1 MGRDA
6 SMFSTGDLMTLWMV
20 ADTADTQNMTLE
32 EKEEA
37 KEQGKPG
44 RAFMKDT
51 LMPDDSVNAAGLLEY
66 IRGEFNSLKSTFD
79 RVRFVDTAIAANVA
93 SASWQEGEF
102 PVAFF
107 KLLAFFGRTPRQ
119 MAQSLEMYFAAI
131 RLLNLDLA
139 GKKNRLKAAER
150 EEDVTGPFTRTELQY
165 LRGILDAIGTKG
177 RSLDEALRD
186 GQKGCP
192 AWDVREPVDTTIT
205 LSEVLP
211 LTGWEFAS
219 LATIKERRRLIGA
232 AVERSGMSPGKK
244 GYWEEARRLLVV
256 YGKLLVFFGQAGQEV
271 AQGIRT
277 LASSV
282 GNDGQKEATL
292 FETVT
297 SLPYGITRQQNLDA
311 RSVMETLNRRL
322 YGMEGVKEQ
331 IRLEVVLAGYAQGS
345 ATPAPFLLAGPPGTG
360 KTSVAG
366 ALAEALGLPFFTVSF
381 SGNADIITLKGS
393 NLGWLG
399 AVPGA
404 FTRILV
410 QAGCSNPVILLD
422 EVDKTGRYSSS
433 GDVVTV
439 LTEVLDVT
447 QSMRF
452 TDQFLAGIPVDL
464 SKAFFVATANDIT
477 LVPQFIL
484 DRCRVIEV
492 PLYGEEDRRVIIRD
506 YMAEQVRT
514 QRKLPFA
521 IDVSDDVAARI
532 AAETD
537 SLRVAKEM
545 LTVLLAEELE
555 GMTGTPDRVALTRW
569 DPKVADRFLRK
580 GNRRRT
586 IGFAAPST
594 PAAV

>member
-20 ADTADTQNMTLE
+20 ASAADTANMTDE

-37 KEQGKPG
+37 NKRGKPD

-51 LMPDDSVNAAGLLEY
+51 LTPDESVNAAGLLDY

-79 RVRFVDTAIAANVA
+79 RVRFVDTAIAADVA

-139 GKKNRLKAAER
+139 GKKSRLEAAEKQ
-150 EEDVTGPFTRTELQY
+150 EDVTGPFTAAELQY
-165 LRGILDAIGTKG
+165 LRGILDTLGTKG
-177 RSLDEALRD
+177 RNLDEARRES
-186 GQKGCP
+186 QKGCP
-192 AWDVREPVDTTIT
+192 SWDVRDPVDKTIT

-211 LTGWEFAS
+211 LVGWEFAS
-219 LATIKERRRLIGA
+219 LATMEERRRLIGA
-232 AVERSGMSPGKK
+232 AVDRSGMSPGKK
-244 GYWEEARRLLVV
+244 GYWEEAKRLLIV
-256 YGKLLVFFGQAGQEV
+256 YGKLLVYFDKAGQDV

-282 GNDGQKEATL
+282 GNDGQKEVTL

-297 SLPYGITRQQNLDA
+297 ALPYGITRKQNLDA
-311 RSVMETLNRRL
+311 RSVMDTLDRRL
-322 YGMEGVKEQ
+322 YAMEGVKEQ

-433 GDVVTV
+433 GDVVTI
-439 LTEVLDVT
+439 LTEVLDVG

-452 TDQFLAGIPVDL
+452 SDQFLAGIPVDL
-464 SKAFFVATANDIT
+464 SKAFFVATANDVS

-514 QRKLPFA
+514 QRRLSFA

-545 LTVLLAEELE
+545 LTVLLAKKLE
-555 GMTGTPDRVALTRW
+555 GMTGTPDRVVLTRW
-569 DPKVADRFLRK
+569 DAKVADRFLRK
-580 GNRRRT
+580 GNRRRM
-586 IGFAAPST
+586 IGFGVPST
-594 PAAV
+594 PVAV

>member
-20 ADTADTQNMTLE
+20 ASAADTANMTDE

-37 KEQGKPG
+37 QERGKPD

-51 LMPDDSVNAAGLLEY
+51 LMPDESVNTAGLLDY
-66 IRGEFNSLKSTFD
+66 IRGEFGSLKSTFD
-79 RVRFVDTAIAANVA
+79 RVRFVDTAIAADVA

-139 GKKNRLKAAER
+139 GKRNRLKAAER
-150 EEDVTGPFTRTELQY
+150 QEDVTGPFTAAELQY
-165 LRGILDAIGTKG
+165 LRNILDTLGTKG
-177 RSLDEALRD
+177 RSLDEARREKLE
-186 GQKGCP
+186 GCP
-192 AWDVREPVDTTIT
+192 AWDVRDPVDKTII

-211 LTGWEFAS
+211 LVGWEFAS
-219 LATIKERRRLIGA
+219 LATMEERRRLIGA
-232 AVERSGMSPGKK
+232 AVDRSGMSPGKK
-244 GYWEEARRLLVV
+244 GYWEEAKRLLVV
-256 YGKLLVFFGQAGQEV
+256 YGKLLVYFGQAGQDV
-271 AQGIRT
+271 GQGIRT

-297 SLPYGITRQQNLDA
+297 ALPYGVTRKQNLDA
-311 RSVMETLNRRL
+311 RSVMETLDRRL
-322 YGMEGVKEQ
+322 YAMEGVKEQ

-422 EVDKTGRYSSS
+422 EVDKAGRYGSS
-433 GDVVTV
+433 GDVVAV

-452 TDQFLAGIPVDL
+452 SDQFLAGIPVDL

-506 YMAEQVRT
+506 YMAEQVRI
-514 QRKLPFA
+514 QRKLPFI

-532 AAETD
+532 ALETD

-545 LTVLLAEELE
+545 LTVLLAKELE
-555 GMTGTPDRVALTRW
+555 GMTGTPDRVVLNRW
-569 DPKVADRFLRK
+569 DPRVADRFLRK
-580 GNRRRT
+580 GNRART
-586 IGFAAPST
+586 IGFGVPSR
-594 PAAV
+594 PVAV

>member
-20 ADTADTQNMTLE
+20 ASAADTANMTDE
-32 EKEEA
+32 EKEA
-37 KEQGKPG
+37 ANKRGKPD

-51 LMPDDSVNAAGLLEY
+51 LTPDESVNAAGLLDY

-79 RVRFVDTAIAANVA
+79 RVRFVDTAIAADVA

-139 GKKNRLKAAER
+139 GKKSRLEAAEKQ
-150 EEDVTGPFTRTELQY
+150 EDVTGPFTAAELQY
-165 LRGILDAIGTKG
+165 LRGILDTLGTKG
-177 RSLDEALRD
+177 RNLDEARRES
-186 GQKGCP
+186 QKGCP
-192 AWDVREPVDTTIT
+192 SWDVRDPVDKTIT

-211 LTGWEFAS
+211 LVGWEFAS
-219 LATIKERRRLIGA
+219 LATMEERRRLIGA
-232 AVERSGMSPGKK
+232 AVDRSGMSPGKK
-244 GYWEEARRLLVV
+244 GYWEEAKRLLIV
-256 YGKLLVFFGQAGQEV
+256 YGKLLVYFDKAGQDV

-282 GNDGQKEATL
+282 GNDGQKEVTL

-297 SLPYGITRQQNLDA
+297 ALPYGITRKQNLDA
-311 RSVMETLNRRL
+311 RSVMDTLDRRL
-322 YGMEGVKEQ
+322 YAMEGVKEQ

-433 GDVVTV
+433 GDVVTI
-439 LTEVLDVT
+439 LTEVLDVG

-452 TDQFLAGIPVDL
+452 SDQFLAGIPVDL
-464 SKAFFVATANDIT
+464 SKAFFVATANDVS

-514 QRKLPFA
+514 QRRLSFA

-545 LTVLLAEELE
+545 LTVLLAKKLE
-555 GMTGTPDRVALTRW
+555 GMTGTPDRVVLTRW
-569 DPKVADRFLRK
+569 DAKVADRFLRK
-580 GNRRRT
+580 GNRRRM
-586 IGFAAPST
+586 IGFGVPST
-594 PAAV
+594 PVAV

>member
-1 MGRDA
+1 M
-6 SMFSTGDLMTLWMV
+6 
-20 ADTADTQNMTLE
+20 E
-32 EKEEA
+32 
-37 KEQGKPG
+37 
-44 RAFMKDT
+44 
-51 LMPDDSVNAAGLLEY
+51 
-66 IRGEFNSLKSTFD
+66 
-79 RVRFVDTAIAANVA
+79 
-93 SASWQEGEF
+93 
-102 PVAFF
+102 
-107 KLLAFFGRTPRQ
+107 
-119 MAQSLEMYFAAI
+119 
-131 RLLNLDLA
+131 
-139 GKKNRLKAAER
+139 
-150 EEDVTGPFTRTELQY
+150 
-165 LRGILDAIGTKG
+165 
-177 RSLDEALRD
+177 
-186 GQKGCP
+186 
-192 AWDVREPVDTTIT
+192 
-205 LSEVLP
+205 
-211 LTGWEFAS
+211 
-219 LATIKERRRLIGA
+219 ERRRLIGA
-232 AVERSGMSPGKK
+232 AVDRSGMSPGKK
-244 GYWEEARRLLVV
+244 GYWEEAKRLLIV
-256 YGKLLVFFGQAGQEV
+256 YGKLLVYFGQAGQDV

-282 GNDGQKEATL
+282 GNDGQREATL

-297 SLPYGITRQQNLDA
+297 ALPYGVTRKQNLDA
-311 RSVMETLNRRL
+311 RSVMETLDRRL
-322 YGMEGVKEQ
+322 YAMEGVKEQ
-331 IRLEVVLAGYAQGS
+331 IRLEVVLAGYAEGS

-360 KTSVAG
+360 KSSVAG
-366 ALAEALGLPFFTVSF
+366 ALAEALDLPFFKVSF

-393 NLGWLG
+393 NFGWLG

-433 GDVVTV
+433 GDVITV
-439 LTEVLDVT
+439 LTEILDVG

-452 TDQFLAGIPVDL
+452 SDQFLAGIPVDL

-555 GMTGTPDRVALTRW
+555 GMTGTPDRVVLTRW

-580 GNRRRT
+580 GNRART
-586 IGFAAPST
+586 IGFGV
-594 PAAV
+594 PARSLAT

>member
-1 MGRDA
+1 MGRDT
-6 SMFSTGDLMTLWMV
+6 SMFSKGDLMTLWMV
-20 ADTADTQNMTLE
+20 ANTADTANMTPG

-37 KEQGKPG
+37 QERGKAD
-44 RAFMKDT
+44 RTFMKDT
-51 LMPDDSVNAAGLLEY
+51 LMPDESVNVAGLLEY
-66 IRGEFNSLKSTFD
+66 IRGEFSSLKSTFD
-79 RVRFVDTAIAANVA
+79 RVRFVDTAIAADVA
-93 SASWQEGEF
+93 SVSYQEGDF
-102 PVAFF
+102 PVAFL
-107 KLLAFFGRTPRQ
+107 KLLSCFGRTPRQ

-131 RLLNLDLA
+131 GILRADLA
-139 GKKNRLKAAER
+139 DRKRQRRVAEK
-150 EEDVTGPFTRTELQY
+150 EEDITGPFGPAELQY
-165 LRGILDAIGTKG
+165 LRNILDTLGTKG
-177 RSLDEALRD
+177 RRLDKERRD
-186 GQKGCP
+186 RQEGSP
-192 AWDVREPVDTTIT
+192 AWDVRDPVDNDVD

-211 LTGWEFAS
+211 LLKWEFRS
-219 LATIKERRRLIGA
+219 FGTMEERRRFVA
-232 AVERSGMSPGKK
+232 AAMRFSDIMPGKK
-244 GYWEEARRLLVV
+244 GYWEEARKLLIM
-256 YGKLLVFFGQAGQEV
+256 YAKLLVYFGQAGQDV

-282 GNDGQKEATL
+282 GSDGQKEATL

-297 SLPYGITRQQNLDA
+297 ALPYGVAREQNLDV
-311 RSVMETLNRRL
+311 RSVMEILDRRL

-360 KTSVAG
+360 KTSIAG
-366 ALAEALGLPFFTVSF
+366 ALAEALGLPFFKVSF

-404 FTRILV
+404 FTRILM
-410 QAGCSNPVILLD
+410 QAGCLNPVILLD

-439 LTEVLDVT
+439 LTEILDT
-447 QSMRF
+447 GQSMRF
-452 TDQFLAGIPVDL
+452 SDQFLAGIPVDL

-477 LVPQFIL
+477 LVPQFLL

-506 YMAEQVRT
+506 YMAQQVRT

-521 IDVSDDVAARI
+521 IEVSDGVAARI

-545 LTVLLAEELE
+545 LTVLLARELE
-555 GMTGTPDRVALTRW
+555 GMAGTPDRVVLNRW

-580 GNRRRT
+580 GNRART
-586 IGFAAPST
+586 IGFGVPST
-594 PAAV
+594 PVAV

>member
-6 SMFSTGDLMTLWMV
+6 YMFSTGDLMTLWMV
-20 ADTADTQNMTLE
+20 ASAADTANMTEE

-37 KEQGKPG
+37 QERGKPD

-51 LMPDDSVNAAGLLEY
+51 LMSDESVNASGLLDY

-107 KLLAFFGRTPRQ
+107 KLMSYFGRTPRQ

-131 RLLNLDLA
+131 RLLTLDLA
-139 GKKNRLKAAER
+139 GKRNRLKEEEGR
-150 EEDVTGPFTRTELQY
+150 EDVTGPFTAAELQY
-165 LRGILDAIGTKG
+165 LRNILDTLGTKG
-177 RSLDEALRD
+177 RSLDEARRES
-186 GQKGCP
+186 QEGCP
-192 AWDVREPVDTTIT
+192 AWDVRDPVDKTIT

-211 LTGWEFAS
+211 LTGWEFTS
-219 LATIKERRRLIGA
+219 LATMEERRRLIGA
-232 AVERSGMSPGKK
+232 AVDRSGMSPGKK
-244 GYWEEARRLLVV
+244 GYWEEAKRLLIV
-256 YGKLLVFFGQAGQEV
+256 YGKLLVYFGQAGQDV

-282 GNDGQKEATL
+282 GNDGQREATL

-297 SLPYGITRQQNLDA
+297 SLPYGVARKQNLDA
-311 RSVMETLNRRL
+311 RSVMETLDRRL
-322 YGMEGVKEQ
+322 YAMEGVKEQ

-366 ALAEALGLPFFTVSF
+366 ALAEALDLPFFKVSF

-393 NLGWLG
+393 NFGWLG

-433 GDVVTV
+433 GDVITV
-439 LTEVLDVT
+439 LTEILDVG

-452 TDQFLAGIPVDL
+452 SDQFLAGIPVDL
-464 SKAFFVATANDIT
+464 SKAFFVATANDVS

-506 YMAEQVRT
+506 YMSEQVRT
-514 QRKLPFA
+514 QRKLPFP
-521 IDVSDDVAARI
+521 IEVGDEVAARI
-532 AAETD
+532 AGETD

-545 LTVLLAEELE
+545 LTVLLARELE
-555 GMTGTPDRVALTRW
+555 GMTETPDRVVLDRW
-569 DPKVADRFLRK
+569 DPRVADRFLRK
-580 GNRRRT
+580 GNRART
-586 IGFAAPST
+586 IGFGAPSR
-594 PAAV
+594 PEAV